1 MHVEA
6 AAIDMKAE
14 SSEQMMQVQSH
25 IICAVDN
32 AYDSDDIDDE
42 KVLSENCDE
51 IDVLTVLTESDC
63 RCERSLKALDKNKN
77 IVQEHIEKE
86 KQYATLKVL
95 CHEDYINMLRAV

>member
-1 MHVEA
+1 MRQVKDQAKATTHIEA
-6 AAIDMKAE
+6 AVIDMKVE
-14 SSEQMMQVQSH
+14 SSKQTVQVQSH
-25 IICAVDN
+25 IVCAVNN
-32 AYDSDDIDDE
+32 AYNSDDIDDE

-86 KQYATLKVL
+86 KQYCYKS
-95 CHEDYINMLRAV
+95 D